1 MSKIR
6 LPVRL
11 SHLLRHCSV
20 GAIVRG
26 PEYLLTVKDTRAW
39 VRSDGT
45 PAGRRIPYVDQVR
58 SALGIEQELWE
69 PPLAREGDYGQIE
82 GVAVPAVRFPAWMV
96 CPECGSLHYKPWLD
110 SRDTEKPRCRKP
122 QCMNH
127 PELEQVPWVLIH
139 PDGHMGEVP
148 WHGLAHSQSHSPDQK
163 QCRGSGDRSPY
174 LKVIDRRVMGRQ
186 VRCQICNA
194 GAPFPDSLKWPF
206 GKTWRQPWIKEE
218 PDSTEVLGDVVEIN
232 DTRVHS
238 AETDSAIVIPPESR
252 IRKGS
257 VVDRLYTSSL
267 KQGQLA
273 RAKSGFRKE
282 SAISRVAAEFRCS
295 AGEVKDALKDI
306 ENGYPLYGRQITPGL
321 LLESEY
327 AALLE
332 EIPDL
337 SDDEDFVTIHRSD
350 GWRELSSALEVGA
363 RERAITRSIDRVI
376 SISRLKEVL
385 VLTGFS
391 RMGGD
396 SVPPDI
402 MGASTWLPA
411 LELFGEGIFFSFDE
425 ALVQKWENSD
435 EVQQRAAIFARRFER
450 SGLCPK
456 RVKESLVVTGRFI
469 LLHTIAHLMI
479 RQLETAAGYSAASL
493 KERIYSSGGPVPM
506 AGILIYVAVPD
517 VSGSLGGL
525 AEMAEPD
532 RFLQLASGVF
542 DHADWCSLDPVCAEH
557 EGQGPNQLNRAAC
570 HACTLVPEPSCLYC
584 NILLDRSFI
593 KGDKAT
599 GLPAFLDCL
608 E

>member
-1 MSKIR
+1 
-6 LPVRL
+6 
-11 SHLLRHCSV
+11 
-20 GAIVRG
+20 
-26 PEYLLTVKDTRAW
+26 
-39 VRSDGT
+39 
-45 PAGRRIPYVDQVR
+45 
-58 SALGIEQELWE
+58 
-69 PPLAREGDYGQIE
+69 
-82 GVAVPAVRFPAWMV
+82 
-96 CPECGSLHYKPWLD
+96 
-110 SRDTEKPRCRKP
+110 
-122 QCMNH
+122 
-127 PELEQVPWVLIH
+127 
-139 PDGHMGEVP
+139 
-148 WHGLAHSQSHSPDQK
+148 
-163 QCRGSGDRSPY
+163 
-174 LKVIDRRVMGRQ
+174 MGRQ